1 MATTITIPT
10 KFADRIPAARSY
22 INNVVM
28 RDPNW
33 NGAEFEIEE
42 GDFYS
47 IDAEGLEAQ
56 ALYSELGR
64 SIGIIES

>member
-1 MATTITIPT
+1 MPILITIPF
-10 KFADRIPAARSY
+10 KCADRIPAARSY

-33 NGAEFEIEE
+33 SGASFEIEE

-47 IDAEGLEAQ
+47 IDAEGPDAQ
-56 ALYSELGR
+56 VRYNELGR